1 MLERRSIRFLVP
13 FSHTLYFN
21 YKGREHGLTAEFARD
36 FERYVRSATPT
47 GSANNR

>member
-21 YKGREHGLTAEFARD
+21 YKGRELSVST
-36 FERYVRSATPT
+36 
-47 GSANNR
+47 